1 MSKPTQMIDLRD
13 IVVQPNR
20 MRQLRPEVVDELAA
34 SIASEGLLQ
43 PIVVRPDPEGVGFLL
58 VAGWHRFAAKRKLKH
73 ETTECRVLDGLS
85 ADQARVAEIDE
96 NLIRADL
103 TPSERAAHHAE
114 RKALY
119 LKLHPETKH
128 GGAPGKAG
136 GGKKAKD
143 AKLASFVKDIAK
155 KTGKAKRTIA
165 RDVSRGEKID
175 PQALADLAGTCLD
188 NGTELDA
195 LAKLPAPEQRSLA
208 EAAKRGEKVSA
219 ITVLSACDFEARK
232 TSLDTGKAPC
242 KPNRRNKAN
251 RPPTLDPQAWSMST
265 AQQRQAFVAAIG
277 RSEIEDAIA
286 NEFHRA
292 AAPKAEITETIEGT
306 SHDGSAETDALAKLP
321 EAEKQSLAEA
331 TKGGKKGSAV
341 TAHNASACETGAVP
355 EVIPDR
361 EQPQA
366 DDRDIAAAGADA
378 RWLSRYEAIKA
389 RQAALAQELE
399 ALYRPFQA
407 MMVELLHRIEDV
419 DGEARRVNDAKPA
432 TSHGDGRLLGNT
444 ESIARAPGGLSIV
457 KDLKLPAWEGDSI
470 PAWPPQ
476 QLLPLQIAASMGSQ
490 SAAEELKYAIAREA
504 SRRKAAEARAAEEK
518 LRRET
523 EGRRGG

>member
-1 MSKPTQMIDLRD
+1 MSRARRLGRRPSPARRD
-13 IVVQPNR
+13 RRKFGASRANAVRARRPPCQAQAGVSQVVPR
-20 MRQLRPEVVDELAA
+20 
-34 SIASEGLLQ
+34 
-43 PIVVRPDPEGVGFLL
+43 
-58 VAGWHRFAAKRKLKH
+58 
-73 ETTECRVLDGLS
+73 TE
-85 ADQARVAEIDE
+85 
-96 NLIRADL
+96 
-103 TPSERAAHHAE
+103 
-114 RKALY
+114 K
-119 LKLHPETKH
+119 
-128 GGAPGKAG
+128 GKAG
-136 GGKKAKD
+136 GRPRKTSDKMSKVSTSGYAKAAANKVGKT
-143 AKLASFVKDIAK
+143 S
-155 KTGKAKRTIA
+155 RTVA

-175 PQALADLAGTCLD
+175 PQALSDLAGTCLD

-232 TSLDTGKAPC
+232 TSLATGKAPY

-286 NEFHRA
+286 KEFHRA

-306 SHDGSAETDALAKLP
+306 SHDGNAETNALAKLS

-331 TKGGKKGSAV
+331 TKGGEKGSAV
-341 TAHNASACETGAVP
+341 TAHNASTSERGAVP
-355 EVIPDR
+355 ELILDR

-366 DDRDIAAAGADA
+366 DDRDIAEAEPHA

-389 RQAALAQELE
+389 KQAALAQELE

-407 MMVELLHRIEDV
+407 MMVALLYRIEDV
-419 DGEARRVNDAKPA
+419 DREACRVNDLQPA
-432 TSHGDGRLLGNT
+432 TLHGDGHLLGNT
-444 ESIARAPGGLSIV
+444 ELVARAPGGLSIV
-457 KDLKLPAWEGDSI
+457 KDLKLPDWEGNSI

-476 QLLPLQIAASMGSQ
+476 QLLPLQMAASMGSQ
-490 SAAEELKYAIAREA
+490 SAAEELNNAIAREA
-504 SRRKAAEARAAEEK
+504 SRRKAAETRAAEEK
-518 LRRET
+518 LRREI